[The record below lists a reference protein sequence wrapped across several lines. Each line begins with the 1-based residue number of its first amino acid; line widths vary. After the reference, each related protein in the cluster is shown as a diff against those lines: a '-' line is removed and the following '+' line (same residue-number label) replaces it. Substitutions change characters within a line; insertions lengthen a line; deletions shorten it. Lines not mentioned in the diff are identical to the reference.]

1 MVMRYPTEL
10 DDAPTEIVKVIGD
23 LCGLIFYTAMVGLLI
38 YAVMLH

>member
-1 MVMRYPTEL
+1 MAMRHLSES
-10 DDAPTEIVKVIGD
+10 DDAPIEIAKVIGD